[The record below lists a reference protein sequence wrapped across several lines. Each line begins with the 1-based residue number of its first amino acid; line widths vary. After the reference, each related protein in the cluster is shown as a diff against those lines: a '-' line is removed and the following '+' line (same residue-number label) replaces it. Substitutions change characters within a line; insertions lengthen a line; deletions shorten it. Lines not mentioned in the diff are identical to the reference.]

1 HVLHDGQVVGRAWGA
16 HQREDLVLF
25 DQLLGHAGRARRIV
39 AVVVGDPGDLPAV
52 DAALLV
58 EHLEVAFVG
67 VVLDLGGGLRT
78 GEDLPGAE
86 LDLRVGDAHLVLF
99 GRPADLLGD
108 GRGGLVQVGG
118 RGSGSGAA
126 G

>member
-1 HVLHDGQVVGRAWGA
+1 
-16 HQREDLVLF
+16 
-25 DQLLGHAGRARRIV
+25 
-39 AVVVGDPGDLPAV
+39 P
-52 DAALLV
+52 ALLV
-58 EHLEVAFVG
+58 DHLEIAFVG

-126 G
+126 GGGGRRRAGGGRAWGRAAGRRGGGWR